1 MKRIYLIA
9 PVMLSVL
16 MASSQTV
23 EQTDSVNSIVNRINA
38 SEVITIDQ
46 PAALQQR
53 IVQSP
58 TDEAQA
64 SADAEED
71 NKPKKKGVQPGY
83 RVLVFADNNART
95 AKNRANTVA
104 RRVAGAVPGQRTYVV
119 YESPYWRMKLG
130 DFTNREDAEKAASII
145 RRKFPSYSSE
155 VRVIRDRVVIR

>member
-9 PVMLSVL
+9 SVMLSVL

-23 EQTDSVNSIVNRINA
+23 EPTDSVNSIVNRINA
-38 SEVITIDQ
+38 SDVITIDQ

-64 SADAEED
+64 STDAED

-130 DFTNREDAEKAASII
+130 DFTTREDAEKAASII

>member
-9 PVMLSVL
+9 PVILAAL
-16 MASSQTV
+16 TATAQTAAP
-23 EQTDSVNSIVNRINA
+23 TDSLNIVDRINA
-38 SEVITIDQ
+38 SEVIVIEQ
-46 PAALQQR
+46 PAGLQER
-53 IVQSP
+53 ILQSP
-58 TDEAQA
+58 AEEAAATQGA
-64 SADAEED
+64 AED

-130 DFTNREDAEKAASII
+130 DFTTREDAEKAATLL
-145 RRKFPSYSSE
+145 RRKFPSYASE